1 MAGKNPLALESLS
14 LRLRVFLFFAALAI
28 GAVVLLSLGLIL
40 GYHRLGSPDSLNAFI
55 QGGVIGGFGVVGLT
69 AAVWYLFDV
78 NVSKPIN
85 LLAGALRAR
94 AHADIG
100 AVIDPN
106 VARYLGDL
114 APAAQA
120 TAMSLSE
127 TRNALAEA
135 VARETTR
142 LSAEKNRL
150 AALLSDVPVGV
161 LLCSGDHQLVFY
173 NGMAVDLI
181 GAANKS
187 VAPGLDRK
195 LFDYLREGPIRHA
208 HRRLTEADDPDAA
221 SDLLCATHDGS
232 NILAARMRLLPTEGG
247 DKPGYVLT
255 LRDVTADI
263 AAHVQRE
270 ALLEDVLDRVRRPA
284 ANLRAILA
292 VSPEGEATPTELD
305 AALRQ
310 EAEGLS
316 RAVTELAKRKEDGQ
330 AELIPRSPLR
340 IADLT
345 DGLRAKLEAKG
356 IALNAED
363 APLLLRCD
371 GFELVALL
379 SHLASELAG
388 KMSVKAFD
396 LTVEEDGT
404 YALLRLSWVGGVLR
418 VADLEAWLAEGLD
431 EDVPG
436 VTGRHV
442 LRGHATDIWPE
453 AVEGA
458 VEEKQQSICLPI
470 RMARRTG
477 PRPKPIARAVV
488 YDFDLL
494 GKARNDKVSDAALAD
509 LTYVVFDTETTGL
522 LPGQGDEIV
531 QIAAVR
537 IVNGK
542 RVEAEVFDTLV
553 DPGRSIPTAST
564 EVHGITEAMV
574 QGAPDIGKAGRAFHK
589 FAEGAVLIAHNA
601 PFDME
606 FLRRHEP
613 AIGARF
619 DNPILDTVLLS
630 AVVFGQH
637 EEHSL
642 DALTHRLSITIPE
655 EARHTAIGDSVA
667 TADAFLKLLPMLQG
681 RGLTSFGAVLTEI
694 RRHGRLL
701 KDLN

>member
-1 MAGKNPLALESLS
+1 MTPNAKPYALESLG
-14 LRLRVFLFFAALAI
+14 LRMRVFLFFAALAI
-28 GAVVLLSLGLIL
+28 GAVGLLCLGLML
-40 GYHRLGSPDSLNAFI
+40 GYHRLGSPASLNAFV
-55 QGGVIGGFGVVGLT
+55 QGGVIGSFGVLGLT
-69 AAVWYLFDV
+69 AAIWYLFDV
-78 NVSKPIN
+78 NVSKPID

-94 AHADIG
+94 AHADVS
-100 AVIDPN
+100 AAMDPS

-114 APAAQA
+114 APAAHA
-120 TAMSLSE
+120 AALTLSE

-142 LSAEKNRL
+142 LSSEKNRL

-181 GAANKS
+181 GAASKGA
-187 VAPGLDRK
+187 APGLDRK

-208 HRRLTEADDPDAA
+208 HHRLTEAEDQDAA
-221 SDLLCATHDGS
+221 SDLLCATRDGAE
-232 NILAARMRLLPTEGG
+232 ILAARMRLLPKDGAAA
-247 DKPGYVLT
+247 PGYVLT
-255 LRDVTADI
+255 LRDVTADL
-263 AAHVQRE
+263 AAHAKRE
-270 ALLEDVLDRVRRPA
+270 ALLTEVLDRVRRPA
-284 ANLRAILA
+284 ANLRALLA
-292 VSPEGEATPTELD
+292 VLPEGTATPPAMD

-310 EAEGLS
+310 EADGLS
-316 RAVTELAKRKEDGQ
+316 KAITELAKRRDEGQ
-330 AELIPRSPLR
+330 ADLVPRSPLR
-340 IADLT
+340 VADLT
-345 DGLRAKLEAKG
+345 DGLRARLEARG
-356 IALNAED
+356 LALQADD

-371 GFELVALL
+371 GFEVISLLAHMALGVAEG
-379 SHLASELAG
+379 LAVRQFG
-388 KMSVKAFD
+388 
-396 LTVEEDGT
+396 LTVEEDST
-404 YALLRLSWVGGVLR
+404 DALLRLSWQGNALR
-418 VADLEAWLAEGLD
+418 IADLETWLAAGLD

-442 LRGHATDIWPE
+442 LTNHATDIWPE
-453 AVEGA
+453 TLADGRQA
-458 VEEKQQSICLPI
+458 ICLPI
-470 RMARRTG
+470 RIARRSG

-494 GKARNDKVSDAALAD
+494 GKARNDKVADSALAD

-522 LPGQGDEIV
+522 LPGQGDEVV

-542 RVEAEVFDTLV
+542 RVEAEVFDMLV
-553 DPGRSIPTAST
+553 NPGRSIPASSTA
-564 EVHGITEAMV
+564 VHGITEAMV
-574 QGAPDIGKAGRAFHK
+574 AEAPDFATAGRAFHK

-606 FLRRHEP
+606 FLRRHEA

-637 EEHSL
+637 EDHSL

-681 RGLTSFGAVLTEI
+681 RGLTHFGAILTEL

>member
-1 MAGKNPLALESLS
+1 MSLSLESLS
-14 LRLRVFLFFAALAI
+14 LRVRVFLFFAALAL
-28 GAVVLLSLGLIL
+28 GAVVLLCLGLMM
-40 GYHRLGSPDSLNAFI
+40 GYQRLGAPESLNAFV
-55 QGGVIGGFGVVGLT
+55 QGGVIGSFGVLGLT
-69 AAVWYLFDV
+69 AGIWYLFDV
-78 NVSKPIN
+78 NVSKPID

-94 AHADIG
+94 AHADVG
-100 AVIDPN
+100 VEVDPKI
-106 VARYLGDL
+106 ARYLGDL
-114 APAAQA
+114 APAARA
-120 TAMSLSE
+120 TAHSLSE

-142 LSAEKNRL
+142 LSAEKNKL

-161 LLCSGDHQLVFY
+161 LLCTADHQLVFY

-181 GAANKS
+181 GQASKG

-208 HRRLTEADDPDAA
+208 HTRLTEAKDPDAA
-221 SDLLCATHDGS
+221 SDLLCATRDGGQ
-232 NILAARMRLLPTEGG
+232 ILAARMRLLPNETGVA
-247 DKPGYVLT
+247 GYVLT
-255 LRDVTADI
+255 LRDVTADL
-263 AAHVQRE
+263 AAHTKRE
-270 ALLEDVLDRVRRPA
+270 ALLAEVLDRVRRPA
-284 ANLRAILA
+284 ANLRALLA
-292 VSPEGEATPTELD
+292 VLPEGSSTPPAMD

-310 EAEGLS
+310 EADGLS
-316 RAVTELAKRKEDGQ
+316 KAIAELAKRKDEGQ
-330 AELIPRSPLR
+330 AELVPRSPLR
-340 IADLT
+340 ITDLT
-345 DGLRAKLEAKG
+345 DGLRARFEAGGLELA
-356 IALNAED
+356 AQD
-363 APLLLRCD
+363 VPLLLRCD
-371 GFELVALL
+371 GFEMVSLL
-379 SHLASELAG
+379 
-388 KMSVKAFD
+388 AFVGMRAAKLLNINSFE

-404 YALLRLSWVGGVLR
+404 DALLRLCWQGAPLR
-418 VADLEAWLAEGLD
+418 VGDLEQWMEAGLD
-431 EDVPG
+431 DDVPG
-436 VTGRHV
+436 VTGHSV
-442 LRGHATDIWPE
+442 LTSHATDIWPE
-453 AVEGA
+453 DLPDGRQA
-458 VEEKQQSICLPI
+458 ICLPVRI
-470 RMARRTG
+470 ARRSG
-477 PRPKPIARAVV
+477 PRPIPIARAVV

-494 GKARNDKVSDAALAD
+494 GKERNAAVADQALAD

-542 RVEAEVFDTLV
+542 RVEAEVFDSLV
-553 DPGRSIPTAST
+553 NPGRPIPAAST
-564 EVHGITEAMV
+564 VVHGITEAMV
-574 QGAPDIGKAGRAFHK
+574 ADAPDIAIVGRAFHK

-619 DNPILDTVLLS
+619 VNPILDTVLLS
-630 AVVFGQH
+630 AVIFGQH

-667 TADAFLKLLPMLQG
+667 TADAFLKLLPMLEG
-681 RGLTSFGAVLTEI
+681 RGLRSFGAVLTEI